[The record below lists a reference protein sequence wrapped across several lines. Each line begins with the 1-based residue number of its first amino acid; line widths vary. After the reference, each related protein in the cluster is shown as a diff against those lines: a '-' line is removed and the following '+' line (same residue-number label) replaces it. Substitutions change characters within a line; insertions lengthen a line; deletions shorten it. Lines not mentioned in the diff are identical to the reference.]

1 MYFFKEKKKKHFV
14 EGKNK
19 YALKVYYTWAE
30 FAWAPVQV
38 KGIFLSIQ
46 KR

>member
-1 MYFFKEKKKKHFV
+1 MKNLTFFIKKKNFV

-19 YALKVYYTWAE
+19 YALKVCGAE
-30 FAWAPVQV
+30 FAWAPVKV